1 MYESPIEIIYG
12 QFQTQLDGDIFRAVQ
27 KAGILVNKE
36 ELTKALQ
43 YDRDQYAKGRRDGIR
58 EYAERLKDNL
68 WDLLTLSDEDG
79 IDDYVHMEELKYLI
93 DSIVKEMTG
102 ETHDTER

>member
-12 QFQTQLDGDIFRAVQ
+12 QLQTQLDGDIFRAVQ
-27 KAGILVNKE
+27 KADILVNKE

-58 EYAERLKDNL
+58 YFADRLKEDFTEYKCGA
-68 WDLLTLSDEDG
+68 TLG
-79 IDDYVHMEELKYLI
+79 YIDHLVE
-93 DSIVKEMTG
+93 EMTG
-102 ETHDTER
+102 EREEE

>member
-12 QFQTQLDGDIFRAVQ
+12 QLQTQLDGDIFRAVQ

-58 EYAERLKDNL
+58 EYAERLKNELSFGRYIQPDQIE
-68 WDLLTLSDEDG
+68 DL
-79 IDDYVHMEELKYLI
+79 
-93 DSIVKEMTG
+93 VKEMTG
-102 ETHDTER
+102 EWE

>member
-12 QFQTQLDGDIFRAVQ
+12 QLQTQLDGDIFRAVQ

-43 YDRDQYAKGRRDGIR
+43 YDREQYVKGRRDGIK
-58 EYAERLKDNL
+58 EFAERLKESSFECDVSIGL
-68 WDLLTLSDEDG
+68 GVEMVTEAVSVSE
-79 IDDYVHMEELKYLI
+79 I
-93 DSIVKEMTG
+93 DSLVKEMAG
-102 ETHDTER
+102 ER